1 MKNSQVCHDFCQIH
15 VYCRKP
21 FLLSQLLQ
29 INVAFFCVCADK
41 KVKINFNRFCSSQN
55 RYEEI
60 EIKKS
65 FLMPGRLVYGVFS
78 EESRTRVKKCTGS
91 SGCMTCK
98 SSPRFNP
105 FHGLQESC
113 FCDRRDRME
122 TNFGIFMEYF
132 KCKIYS
138 K

>member
-1 MKNSQVCHDFCQIH
+1 MQKAI
-15 VYCRKP
+15 P
-21 FLLSQLLQ
+21 FISTFTNQCG
-29 INVAFFCVCADK
+29 FFCVCADK

-78 EESRTRVKKCTGS
+78 EELRTRVKKCTGS

-122 TNFGIFMEYF
+122 TNFGISWNILNAKYIASDFDVSFNSGE
-132 KCKIYS
+132 S
-138 K
+138 P